1 MFVRAI
7 NQVMKGLSPNLS
19 VTIRLAMK
27 IRCRERRSCIMKRK
41 RIIWAIAL
49 SMTALWSARAQ
60 TGQQDA
66 SSTGREGAR
75 PVFELVRVDKKLVDE
90 FQKAW
95 LLARNGTSSREAV
108 VLVFRATDG
117 RYAGRTLPITNEG
130 LQLTFNWDPAAIAIV
145 HTHPNHCDPAPAKA
159 DRQLSDRLRVPV
171 ITITRSGMFV
181 YDPATQKTSKV
192 QNGLDWLNSSNF
204 FYQAPQP

>member
-1 MFVRAI
+1 MSKFVRAI
-7 NQVMKGLSPNLS
+7 NRVMKGLPPSLS
-19 VTIRLAMK
+19 STIRLAMK
-27 IRCRERRSCIMKRK
+27 IRCSKRRSCIRK
-41 RIIWAIAL
+41 RTRVICAIAL
-49 SMTALWSARAQ
+49 SIAALSSAYAQ
-60 TGQQDA
+60 TGEQ
-66 SSTGREGAR
+66 EAR
-75 PVFELVRVDKKLVDE
+75 KPPVFELVRVDKKLVDQ

-95 LLARNGTSSREAV
+95 LLARNGTSNREAV

-117 RYAGRTLPITNEG
+117 RYVGRTLPITNEG
-130 LQLTFNWDPAAIAIV
+130 LQLSFNWDPAAIAIV

-181 YDPATQKTSKV
+181 YDPATRKTSKV

>member
-1 MFVRAI
+1 
-7 NQVMKGLSPNLS
+7 MKGLSSTLS
-19 VTIRLAMK
+19 FTIRLAMK
-27 IRCRERRSCIMKRK
+27 IRCPQWRSCIMKRTPVAC
-41 RIIWAIAL
+41 AIAL
-49 SMTALWSARAQ
+49 CIMALSTANAQ
-60 TGQQDA
+60 TGEQ
-66 SSTGREGAR
+66 GAR
-75 PVFELVRVDKKLVDE
+75 KPPGFELVRVDKKLVDE

-95 LLARNGTSSREAV
+95 LLARNGTANREAV

-117 RYAGRTLPITNEG
+117 RYRGRTLPITNEG
-130 LQLTFNWDPAAIAIV
+130 LQLSFNWDPAAIAIV

-181 YDPATQKTSKV
+181 YDPATRKTSKV

-204 FYQAPQP
+204 FYQPPQP